1 MVTYYF
7 DYGYTLDYFPQT
19 ETTGATHLATFI
31 LKRNGKEVERY
42 TTNYVPSRAF
52 PLEDTVMEVT
62 KMLVHEDAWK
72 DFFKNTLVHE
82 SGKRCKKGGAQQ

>member
-1 MVTYYF
+1 MVTYHF
-7 DYGYTLDYFPQT
+7 DHGYTLDYFPQI
-19 ETTGATHLATFI
+19 ETTRATHLATFI
-31 LKRNGKEVERY
+31 LNRDNKEVERY

-52 PLEDTVMEVT
+52 PLEDKVREVV

-82 SGKRCKKGGAQQ
+82 SEKRGKKR